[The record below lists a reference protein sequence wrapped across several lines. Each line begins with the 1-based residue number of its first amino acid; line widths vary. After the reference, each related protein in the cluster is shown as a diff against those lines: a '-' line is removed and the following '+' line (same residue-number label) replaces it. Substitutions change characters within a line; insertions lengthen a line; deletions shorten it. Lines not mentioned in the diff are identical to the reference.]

1 VRGRVSHNLSFA
13 SIGSAPIIS
22 AVNLQADAPVLVKI
36 REATVDDARRICE
49 LNEAV
54 QSVHATALPTQF
66 KPYSEF
72 SFPESLV
79 TQLLS
84 QPSVIMYVAQLG
96 ESSVGY
102 LYAEVMQRPETS
114 VRPSSNSLY
123 IHHMAVES
131 GSQRRGVGKLLLA
144 AARQFAREKGVAAVT
159 LDFWSFNEAARK
171 FYLSQG
177 FSPQREVVTCVV

>member
-1 VRGRVSHNLSFA
+1 LPFLA
-13 SIGSAPIIS
+13 SASACWLQLKS
-22 AVNLQADAPVLVKI
+22 AVNLQADAPVLAKI
-36 REATVDDARRICE
+36 REATADDAQRISE

-54 QSVHATALPTQF
+54 QTVHATALPAQF

-72 SFPESLV
+72 SFPQSLV

-84 QPSVIMYVAQLG
+84 QRHVVMYVAQVG
-96 ESSVGY
+96 ESLVGY

-114 VRPSSNSLY
+114 VRLSSNSLY

-131 GSQRRGVGKLLLA
+131 ESQRSGVGKLLLA
-144 AARQFAREKGVAAVT
+144 AARQFAKEKGLAAVA

-171 FYLSQG
+171 FYMSQG
-177 FSPQREVVTCVV
+177 FSSQREVVTCPV